1 MKIVNTR
8 KVGNSVVVTLPP
20 ELGYEAGIDVL
31 IDRAPNGDLRIM
43 PAARLHDVL
52 RERARQLIQE
62 DAEALAILEEHV
74 PSRGQ
79 TRASC
84 GVIEGEGG
92 TTHLDVEAVPGFR
105 APGQPRQSPGRY
117 AASGRRRRAEDR
129 HA

>member
-1 MKIVNTR
+1 MKIVKTR

-62 DAEALAILEEHV
+62 DAEALAILEEH
-74 PSRGQ
+74 
-79 TRASC
+79 
-84 GVIEGEGG
+84 
-92 TTHLDVEAVPGFR
+92 D
-105 APGQPRQSPGRY
+105 
-117 AASGRRRRAEDR
+117 RRADKPA
-129 HA
+129 HPAA